1 MLVVLTLIPNDTAS
15 ADPVGRD
22 AAFTAAAREYGVPE
36 RLLEAVSYSQTR
48 WDAHAGEHNTDGGY
62 GPMNLIDGTLFA
74 GDLGAGSKD
83 DETDVDPFGPA
94 AGSLDSLG
102 KAADLLGVEREQLRN
117 DPTVN
122 IRGGAALLAD
132 KQQSLDLPVG
142 AGTDPGQWYAAV
154 AAIGGSNREA
164 AARRFADD
172 VYAALAEGATRT
184 TEDGERVTMAA
195 TAVQPRTGQLA
206 KLDLIAAKQSDPNI
220 ECPRGLGCEWIPA
233 PYQELGGGDYG
244 NHDKAVRNT
253 PAGPSVDYIVL
264 HDTETDYQ
272 TTLDL
277 VTDPTYLSWHYT
289 MRSVDGHIAQN
300 MHTWDVGWHA
310 GNWYVNAH
318 SIGIE
323 QEGYAAEGATWY
335 TESLYRNSARL
346 VRYLA
351 KKYDVPLDPAHI
363 IGHDEV
369 PGVYHEMVAGMH
381 WDPGPYWDW
390 EHYFQLLGRPL
401 EATRGRPSSQ
411 IVRILPGFDGN
422 EQPVT
427 GCTTAG
433 EPCEAQGTNF
443 VYLHTEPSFDAPLVR
458 DVGLHTDGSAST
470 TEVWDIGARAM
481 AGQEYAVAERQGDW
495 TAIWYLGQ
503 KAWLHN
509 PLGDR
514 TAKPVGGWLVV
525 PKQGVEEVITYGRAY
540 PEPEAYPAHIPVQ
553 AIRSLNYRINAGQS
567 AVLTDATVPTD
578 YYRAVT
584 YDAPPPQ
591 DHVVVSGKIKYYQ
604 VSIGHR
610 IAYVRADQ
618 VDVVRAR

>member
-1 MLVVLTLIPNDTAS
+1 
-15 ADPVGRD
+15 
-22 AAFTAAAREYGVPE
+22 
-36 RLLEAVSYSQTR
+36 
-48 WDAHAGEHNTDGGY
+48 
-62 GPMNLIDGTLFA
+62 
-74 GDLGAGSKD
+74 
-83 DETDVDPFGPA
+83 
-94 AGSLDSLG
+94 
-102 KAADLLGVEREQLRN
+102 
-117 DPTVN
+117 
-122 IRGGAALLAD
+122 
-132 KQQSLDLPVG
+132 
-142 AGTDPGQWYAAV
+142 
-154 AAIGGSNREA
+154 
-164 AARRFADD
+164 
-172 VYAALAEGATRT
+172 
-184 TEDGERVTMAA
+184 
-195 TAVQPRTGQLA
+195 
-206 KLDLIAAKQSDPNI
+206 
-220 ECPRGLGCEWIPA
+220 
-233 PYQELGGGDYG
+233 
-244 NHDKAVRNT
+244 
-253 PAGPSVDYIVL
+253 VDYIVL

-289 MRSVDGHIAQN
+289 MRSADGHIAQN

-323 QEGYAAEGATWY
+323 QEGFAAEGATWY

-369 PGVYHEMVAGMH
+369 PGVYHEMVEGMH

-390 EHYFQLLGRPL
+390 ERYFQLLGRPL
-401 EATRGRPSSQ
+401 EATRGKPSSE
-411 IVRILPGFDGN
+411 IVRILPGFDDN

-443 VYLHTEPSFDAPLVR
+443 VYLYSEPSLDAPLVS
-458 DVGLHTDGSAST
+458 DIGLHTDGSASS

-481 AGQEYAVAERQGDW
+481 AGQEYAVAERRGDW

-509 PLGDR
+509 PGEDR
-514 TAKPVGGWLVV
+514 TVKRVGGWLVV
-525 PKQGVEEVITYGRAY
+525 PKQGVAEVITYGRAY

-553 AIRSLNYRINAGQS
+553 QIRSLNYRINAGQA

-578 YYRAVT
+578 YYRAVS
-584 YDAPPPQ
+584 YDTPPPQ